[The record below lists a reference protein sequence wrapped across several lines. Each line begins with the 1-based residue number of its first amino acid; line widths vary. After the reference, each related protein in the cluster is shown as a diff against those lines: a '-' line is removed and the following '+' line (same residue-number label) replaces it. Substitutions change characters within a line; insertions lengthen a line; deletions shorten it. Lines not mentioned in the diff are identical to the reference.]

1 MKRVAKKSGTPVG
14 YMDTVKTK
22 KGMNM
27 KISKKEF
34 RKNVIENMSL
44 SLVQFKVDWSGACQI
59 ISPIFNE
66 LAVSYKGRA
75 DFFTIDVEQNEEINT
90 EYGVTELPTILF
102 FREGKIVD
110 HIKGLVPKN
119 VMIYKIENALSNQAN

>member
-1 MKRVAKKSGTPVG
+1 
-14 YMDTVKTK
+14 
-22 KGMNM
+22 M
-27 KISKKEF
+27 KISKTEF
-34 RKNVIENMSL
+34 RKNVIENMNL

-66 LAVSYKGRA
+66 LAGSYRGQA
-75 DFFTIDVEQNEEINT
+75 DFFTIDVEQDGGIND

-102 FREGKIVD
+102 FKEGKLID

-119 VMIYKIENALSNQAN
+119 VMIYKIENALANRFN